1 MNYTSGDISNLLSA
15 TLVGASDHIISYIS
29 IDSRSLSAHMP
40 ETIFIAFSG
49 NIVDGHNYVQAA
61 YDLGVRVFLIDKKVE
76 LPLGAITITV
86 NNTMKSLQKWATI
99 HRQNLIYR

>member
-1 MNYTSGDISNLLSA
+1 MNYTSGDISNLLNA
-15 TLVGASDHIISYIS
+15 TLVGASDHIISHIS
-29 IDSRSLSAHMP
+29 IDSRSFSAHVP

-76 LPLGAITITV
+76 LPFDAIT
-86 NNTMKSLQKWATI
+86 
-99 HRQNLIYR
+99 